1 MYEISVTEHF
11 NAAHSLRG
19 YIGKC
24 ANIHGHTWQVEVIV
38 SGNKLNDI
46 GILIDFSDLKKM
58 IKEQIDIFDHH
69 YINEIKG
76 FTESDN
82 VNPTA
87 ENIAYFLY
95 QNLKKNLKAKYS
107 EVNIREVKV
116 WESDR
121 AYALYRE
128 D

>member
-11 NAAHSLRG
+11 SAAHSLRG

-24 ANIHGHTWQVEVIV
+24 ANIHGHTWQVDVIV
-38 SGNKLNDI
+38 SGNSLNSI
-46 GILIDFSDLKKM
+46 GMLADFSDLKQM
-58 IKEQIDIFDHH
+58 IKEKIQIFDHH
-69 YINEIKG
+69 YINEIAG
-76 FTESDN
+76 FTEADN

-95 QNLKKNLKAKYS
+95 QNLKKNLISKYNN
-107 EVNIREVKV
+107 VTIKEVKV

-121 AYALYRE
+121 AYAVYKE